1 MIASFRVPLDRA
13 RLGHADG
20 RRGAVRAQKVSNFMK
35 KVIIG
40 VVAGLAVVLAIAGS
54 VLGTLY
60 FTGNFPG
67 QKPAHAPEH
76 SDAGAPAPAHSEPAG
91 ALMYLTLDPP
101 FTMSFQDS
109 SVAQYLQ
116 FTLDIAVQDKH
127 AEEAI
132 KKHGPAIR
140 NGLVMLL
147 SSQKPEELQT
157 REGKEKLRAQIRDE
171 IRGILKSLTG
181 NATVEDVFFTSFV
194 MQ

>member
-1 MIASFRVPLDRA
+1 MRTGAA
-13 RLGHADG
+13 
-20 RRGAVRAQKVSNFMK
+20 GAVRAQQVIHFMK
-35 KVIIG
+35 KVVIG
-40 VVAGLAVVLAIAGS
+40 VVAGLVVILAIAGS

-60 FTGNFPG
+60 ATGNFPG
-67 QKPAHAPEH
+67 QQPAHAPEH
-76 SDAGAPAPAHSEPAG
+76 GDAGVAASAPAHSEPAG
-91 ALMYLTLDPP
+91 APTYITLDPP

-116 FTLDIAVQDKH
+116 FTLDVAVQEKH

-132 KKHGPAIR
+132 KTHGPAIR

-171 IRGILKSLTG
+171 IRGTLKGLTG